1 MRRLYLAAVLVCA
14 GCVAPQLAQ
23 KKPAIVEDEEAVV
36 RGQGPMVIESAPWG
50 PSYLAPGELSCDTP
64 APPFGLGYEMGP
76 PMGAFSQPVMIYPG
90 NGAVPGA
97 PMAKA
102 PEPAAMAAEPGWF
115 DVLPPEGGPISS
127 DFGLPTASRIEN
139 RVPNPMFVRAGDPDV
154 AWETVA
160 REASRYFPIRSEERV
175 RQTGSMLTEGRLE
188 TQWASGST
196 ILEPWRRDSVG
207 AFNRWQSTL
216 QTIRRRAVIRVIPS
230 AGGYELDVRVDK
242 QLEDLSRPERASAG
256 AASLRNEADLSAESG
271 GGVNAIIGSDR
282 WIDIG
287 RDEALEQRILGR
299 LAGQFGAGK

>member
-1 MRRLYLAAVLVCA
+1 MPRLCLAAVLVCA
-14 GCVAPQLAQ
+14 GCAAPQLAQ
-23 KKPAIVEDEEAVV
+23 KAAVVEDEDAVV
-36 RGQGPMVIESAPWG
+36 RGQGPMVVEPAPWG

-76 PMGAFSQPVMIYPG
+76 PVGAFSQPMYV
-90 NGAVPGA
+90 VPGA

-115 DVLPPEGGPISS
+115 DVLPPDGGAISD
-127 DFGLPTASRIEN
+127 DFGLPSQPTIEN
-139 RVPNPMFVRAGDPDV
+139 RLPNPMFVRAGDPDI

-160 REASRYFPIRSEERV
+160 REASRYFPLRSEERV

-196 ILEPWRRDSVG
+196 IFEPWRRDSAG

-216 QTIRRRAVIRVIPS
+216 QTIRRRAVIRVIPA

-256 AASLRNEADLSAESG
+256 AASLRNDSDLSAESG
-271 GGVNAIIGSDR
+271 MVDAIIGSDR

-299 LAGQFGAGK
+299 LADQFGAGR

>member
-1 MRRLYLAAVLVCA
+1 M
-14 GCVAPQLAQ
+14 
-23 KKPAIVEDEEAVV
+23 VV
-36 RGQGPMVIESAPWG
+36 ESAPWG

-76 PMGAFSQPVMIYPG
+76 PVGAFSQPMYV
-90 NGAVPGA
+90 VPGA
-97 PMAKA
+97 PIAKA
-102 PEPAAMAAEPGWF
+102 PQPAAMAAEPGWF
-115 DVLPPEGGPISS
+115 DVLPQEGGPISA

-139 RVPNPMFVRAGDPDV
+139 RVPNPMFVRAGDPDI

-196 ILEPWRRDSVG
+196 IFEPWRRDSAG

-216 QTIRRRAVIRVIPS
+216 QTIRRRAVIRVIPA

-256 AASLRNEADLSAESG
+256 AASLRNDSDLSAETNA
-271 GGVNAIIGSDR
+271 GVDAIIGSDR

-299 LAGQFGAGK
+299 LAGQFGAGR

>member
-1 MRRLYLAAVLVCA
+1 MRRLLLAAAFASVGCA
-14 GCVAPQLAQ
+14 APQLAQ
-23 KKPAIVEDEEAVV
+23 KPVVVEDEEAVV
-36 RGQGPMVIESAPWG
+36 RGQGPMVVEPAPWG

-76 PMGAFSQPVMIYPG
+76 PIGAFSQPPLLVPR
-90 NGAVPGA
+90 NGPVPGA
-97 PMAKA
+97 PA
-102 PEPAAMAAEPGWF
+102 PKPPQPAAMTAEPGWF
-115 DVLPPEGGPISS
+115 DVLPPEGGPISD
-127 DFGLPTASRIEN
+127 DFGLPSQPAIEN
-139 RVPNPMFVRAGDPDV
+139 RIPNPMYVRAGDPDI

-196 ILEPWRRDSVG
+196 IFEPWRRDSAG

-216 QTIRRRAVIRVIPS
+216 QTIRRRAVIRVIPA

-256 AASLRNEADLSAESG
+256 AASLRNDAALSADTG
-271 GGVNAIIGSDR
+271 AVDPIIGSDR

-287 RDEALEQRILGR
+287 RDEALEQRMLGR
-299 LAGQFGAGK
+299 LAGQFGAGR